1 MHLVEGRDGF
11 ALGLDYDLATRF
23 LCGYHTHMKAVQVMF
38 EEEFLDRLDAD
49 QEVQAEGRSA
59 VLRRAAAAY
68 LEGRRRTE
76 IAKQYQQAY
85 GDGRGLG
92 EEFEGW
98 EKQGEW
104 PPE

>member
-1 MHLVEGRDGF
+1 
-11 ALGLDYDLATRF
+11 
-23 LCGYHTHMKAVQVMF
+23 MKAVQVMF
-38 EEEFLDRLDAD
+38 EEELLERLDAD
-49 QEVQAEGRSA
+49 REVQAEGRSA

-68 LEGRRRTE
+68 LERRRRAE
-76 IAKQYQQAY
+76 IAEQYRQAY
-85 GDGRGLG
+85 GEGQGLG